1 MRRSRSIRL
10 AIMAVA
16 ALTAAACGKDTIT
29 GPVAN
34 PDVEPF
40 VGTWDARVFTVT
52 ADADTTIVAD
62 LIDNGSFV
70 VNIQPSGTYTATL
83 VYAGLSPIVE
93 IGVLAVSDGFVTL
106 RPNQT
111 APCPP
116 SPQRYEFT
124 RTDYLV
130 LGPGPTC
137 FPFRP
142 GELDPG
148 QAYIELERR

>member
-1 MRRSRSIRL
+1 MTCPKAAQSLTLPRRRCREDRPPGCRPALNEARSSNE
-10 AIMAVA
+10 
-16 ALTAAACGKDTIT
+16 C
-29 GPVAN
+29 
-34 PDVEPF
+34 
-40 VGTWDARVFTVT
+40 

-62 LIDNGSFV
+62 LVQNGSFV
-70 VNIQPSGTYTATL
+70 INVQPSGTYTATL
-83 VYAGLSPIVE
+83 VFAGLTPIVE
-93 IGVLAVSDGFVTL
+93 IGQLTVSGGFVTL

-111 APCPP
+111 PPCPVA
-116 SPQRYEFT
+116 PQRYQFT
-124 RTDYLV
+124 RSDYLI

>member
-1 MRRSRSIRL
+1 MRPSRYVSL
-10 AIMAVA
+10 AIAARV
-16 ALTAAACGKDTIT
+16 ALTAAGCGERTVT
-29 GPVAN
+29 GSVGN
-34 PDVEPF
+34 PDLEPF

-62 LIDNGSFV
+62 LVQNGSFV
-70 VNIQPSGTYTATL
+70 INVQPSGTYTATL
-83 VYAGLSPIVE
+83 VFAGLTPIVE
-93 IGVLAVSDGFVTL
+93 IGQLTVSGGFVTL

-111 APCPP
+111 PPCPVA
-116 SPQRYEFT
+116 PQRYQFT
-124 RTDYLV
+124 RSDYLI